1 MIFGLYLMIPIN
13 NSNVLKQLSF
23 RLVVFSLF
31 VIIVSAACGKGS
43 GGSGGGGPV
52 TPPTPPAPTED
63 AIVFT
68 YDIDPGSNIYAALG
82 TTQEVKIS
90 VTSKMPTAGVIT
102 DIVVKRDSDGST
114 VSSSTLAAST
124 MVPINGMITNIAT
137 NVVCTASITVKSA
150 STATNTST
158 KTFKIARK

>member
-1 MIFGLYLMIPIN
+1 MIPIN
-13 NSNVLKQLSF
+13 NRNVLKQLSF
-23 RLVVFSLF
+23 RLIVFSLF
-31 VIIVSAACGKGS
+31 VILVSAACGKGS
-43 GGSGGGGPV
+43 GGSGGGGTV
-52 TPPTPPAPTED
+52 TPPTPPPPTED

-82 TTQEVKIS
+82 ASQEVKIT

-102 DIVVKRDSDGST
+102 DIVVKRDSDGAT

-124 MVPINGMITNIAT
+124 MVPINGMITNLAT
-137 NVVCTASITVKSA
+137 NVVCTATITVKSA

>member
-1 MIFGLYLMIPIN
+1 MIPKN

-23 RLVVFSLF
+23 RLIVFSLF
-31 VIIVSAACGKGS
+31 VILVSAACGKGS

-52 TPPTPPAPTED
+52 TPPTPPPPTED

-102 DIVVKRDSDGST
+102 DIVVKKDSDGST

-124 MVPINGMITNIAT
+124 MVPINGMISNLAT
-137 NVVCTASITVKSA
+137 NVVCTATITVKSA
-150 STATNTST
+150 TTATNTTT

>member
-1 MIFGLYLMIPIN
+1 MIPIN
-13 NSNVLKQLSF
+13 NRNVLKQLSF
-23 RLVVFSLF
+23 RLIVFSLF
-31 VIIVSAACGKGS
+31 VILVSAACGKGS
-43 GGSGGGGPV
+43 GGSGGGGTV

-82 TTQEVKIS
+82 ASQEVKIT

-102 DIVVKRDSDGST
+102 DIVVKRDSDGAT

-124 MVPINGMITNIAT
+124 MVPITGTITNLAT
-137 NVVCTASITVKSA
+137 NVVCTATITVKSA
-150 STATNTST
+150 TTATNTST

>member
-1 MIFGLYLMIPIN
+1 MIPIN

-82 TTQEVKIS
+82 TSQEVKIS

-102 DIVVKRDSDGST
+102 DIVVKKDADGST

-124 MVPINGMITNIAT
+124 MVPINGMITNLAT
-137 NVVCTASITVKSA
+137 NVVCTATITVKSA
-150 STATNTST
+150 TTATNTAT

>member
-1 MIFGLYLMIPIN
+1 
-13 NSNVLKQLSF
+13 VLKQLYF

-31 VIIVSAACGKGS
+31 VILVSAACGKGS

-52 TPPTPPAPTED
+52 TPPTPPAPTEE

-82 TTQEVKIS
+82 TTQEVKIT

-124 MVPINGMITNIAT
+124 MVPINGMITNLAT
-137 NVVCTASITVKSA
+137 NVVCTATITVKSA

>member
-1 MIFGLYLMIPIN
+1 MIPIN

-23 RLVVFSLF
+23 RLIVFSLF
-31 VIIVSAACGKGS
+31 VILVSAACGKGS

-68 YDIDPGSNIYAALG
+68 YDIDPGANIYAALG
-82 TTQEVKIS
+82 ASQEVKIS

-124 MVPINGMITNIAT
+124 MVPINGMITNLAT

-158 KTFKIARK
+158 KSFKIARK

>member
-1 MIFGLYLMIPIN
+1 MIPIN

-23 RLVVFSLF
+23 RLIVFSLF
-31 VIIVSAACGKGS
+31 VILVSAACGKGS

-82 TTQEVKIS
+82 TTQEVKIT

-102 DIVVKRDSDGST
+102 DIVVKKDSDGSS

-124 MVPINGMITNIAT
+124 MVPINGMITNLAT
-137 NVVCTASITVKSA
+137 NVVCTATITVKSA

>member
-1 MIFGLYLMIPIN
+1 MIPIN

-23 RLVVFSLF
+23 RLIVFSLF
-31 VIIVSAACGKGS
+31 VILVSAACGKGS

-52 TPPTPPAPTED
+52 TPPTPPAPTEE

-82 TTQEVKIS
+82 TTQEVKIT

-102 DIVVKRDSDGST
+102 DIVVKKDSDGST

-124 MVPINGMITNIAT
+124 MVPINGMITNLAT
-137 NVVCTASITVKSA
+137 NVVCTATITVKSA
-150 STATNTST
+150 TTATNTST

>member
-1 MIFGLYLMIPIN
+1 MIPKN

-23 RLVVFSLF
+23 RLIVFSLF
-31 VIIVSAACGKGS
+31 VILVSAACGKGS

-52 TPPTPPAPTED
+52 TPPTPPPPTED

-102 DIVVKRDSDGST
+102 DIVVKKDSDGST

-124 MVPINGMITNIAT
+124 MVPINGMISNLAT
-137 NVVCTASITVKSA
+137 NVVCTATITVKSA
-150 STATNTST
+150 TTATNTST

>member
-1 MIFGLYLMIPIN
+1 M
-13 NSNVLKQLSF
+13 LKQLYF

-31 VIIVSAACGKGS
+31 VILVSAACSKGGS
-43 GGSGGGGPV
+43 SGGGGVTPPPP
-52 TPPTPPAPTED
+52 TPPTPTEEN
-63 AIVFT
+63 IVFT

-82 TTQEVKIS
+82 TTQEVKIT

-102 DIVVKRDSDGST
+102 DIVVKKDSDGSA

-124 MVPINGMITNIAT
+124 MVPISGMITNLAT
-137 NVVCTASITVKSA
+137 NVVCTATITVKSA
-150 STATNTST
+150 TTATNTAT

>member
-1 MIFGLYLMIPIN
+1 MIPIN

-23 RLVVFSLF
+23 RLIVFSLF
-31 VIIVSAACGKGS
+31 VILVSAACGKGS
-43 GGSGGGGPV
+43 GGTGGGGPV

-82 TTQEVKIS
+82 TTQEVKIT

-102 DIVVKRDSDGST
+102 DIVVKKDADGST

-124 MVPINGMITNIAT
+124 MVPINGMITNLAT
-137 NVVCTASITVKSA
+137 NVVCTATITVKSA
-150 STATNTST
+150 TTATNTST

>member
-1 MIFGLYLMIPIN
+1 MIPIN
-13 NSNVLKQLSF
+13 NRNVLKQLSF
-23 RLVVFSLF
+23 RLIVFSLF
-31 VIIVSAACGKGS
+31 VILVSAACSKGGS
-43 GGSGGGGPV
+43 SGGGGV
-52 TPPTPPAPTED
+52 TPPPPTPPTPTED

-82 TTQEVKIS
+82 TSQEVKIT

-102 DIVVKRDSDGST
+102 DIVVKRDSDGAT

-124 MVPINGMITNIAT
+124 MVPITGTITNLAT
-137 NVVCTASITVKSA
+137 NVVCTATITLKSA

>member
-1 MIFGLYLMIPIN
+1 MIPIN
-13 NSNVLKQLSF
+13 NRNVLKQLSF
-23 RLVVFSLF
+23 RLIVFSLF
-31 VIIVSAACGKGS
+31 VILVSAACGKGS

-52 TPPTPPAPTED
+52 TPPTPPPPTED

-82 TTQEVKIS
+82 ASQEVKIT

-102 DIVVKRDSDGST
+102 DIVVKRDSDGGT

-124 MVPINGMITNIAT
+124 MVPITGTITNLAT
-137 NVVCTASITVKSA
+137 NVVCTATITVKSA
-150 STATNTST
+150 TTATNTST
-158 KTFKIARK
+158 KSFKIARK

>member
-1 MIFGLYLMIPIN
+1 MIPIN

-23 RLVVFSLF
+23 RLIVFSLF
-31 VIIVSAACGKGS
+31 VILVSAACGKGS
-43 GGSGGGGPV
+43 GGSGGGGV
-52 TPPTPPAPTED
+52 TPPPPPTPTED

-82 TTQEVKIS
+82 TTQEVKIT

-102 DIVVKRDSDGST
+102 DIVVKKDSDGST

-124 MVPINGMITNIAT
+124 MVPINGMITNLAT
-137 NVVCTASITVKSA
+137 NVVCTATITVKSA
-150 STATNTST
+150 TTATNTST

>member
-1 MIFGLYLMIPIN
+1 MIPIN
-13 NSNVLKQLSF
+13 NRNVLKQLYF

-31 VIIVSAACGKGS
+31 VILVSAACGKGS

-82 TTQEVKIS
+82 TTQEVKIT

-102 DIVVKRDSDGST
+102 DIVVKKDSDGST

-124 MVPINGMITNIAT
+124 MVPINGMITNLAT
-137 NVVCTASITVKSA
+137 NVVCTATITVKSA

>member
-1 MIFGLYLMIPIN
+1 MIPIN

-23 RLVVFSLF
+23 RLIVFSLF
-31 VIIVSAACGKGS
+31 VVLVSAACSKGGS
-43 GGSGGGGPV
+43 SGGGGTV

-82 TTQEVKIS
+82 TSQEVKIS

-124 MVPINGMITNIAT
+124 MVPINGMITNLAA
-137 NVVCTASITVKSA
+137 NVVCTATITVKSA
-150 STATNTST
+150 TTATNTTT

>member
-1 MIFGLYLMIPIN
+1 
-13 NSNVLKQLSF
+13 VLKQLYF

-31 VIIVSAACGKGS
+31 VILVSAACSKGGS
-43 GGSGGGGPV
+43 SGGGGTV

-82 TTQEVKIS
+82 TSQEVKIS

-102 DIVVKRDSDGST
+102 DIVVKKDADGST

-124 MVPINGMITNIAT
+124 MVPINGMITNLAA
-137 NVVCTASITVKSA
+137 NVVCTATITVKSA
-150 STATNTST
+150 TTATNTTT